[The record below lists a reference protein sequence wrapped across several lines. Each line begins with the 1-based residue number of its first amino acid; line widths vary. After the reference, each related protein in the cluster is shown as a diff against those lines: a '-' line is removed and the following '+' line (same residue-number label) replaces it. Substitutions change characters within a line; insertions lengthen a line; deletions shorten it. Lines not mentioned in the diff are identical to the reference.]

1 MLITG
6 TLKCS
11 KCNDNIEWEYIVP
24 QKLGVQ
30 FFQVERLDSNKA
42 HPYKLHRISENE
54 YLFGVRCKH
63 CDALNEFNYYSEQY
77 L

>member
-11 KCNDNIEWEYIVP
+11 KCNNDIDWEYIVP
-24 QKLGVQ
+24 QKLGVEYLQ
-30 FFQVERLDSNKA
+30 AESLDDNKA
-42 HPYKLHRISENE
+42 HPYKHRRICENE
-54 YLFGVRCKH
+54 YIFRVRCKH
-63 CDALNEFNYYSEQY
+63 CNTLNGFTYYSERY

>member
-11 KCNDNIEWEYIVP
+11 KCNNDIDWEYIVP
-24 QKLGVQ
+24 QKLGVERL
-30 FFQVERLDSNKA
+30 QVERLNDNKA
-42 HPYKLHRISENE
+42 HPYKHRRISENE
-54 YLFGVRCKH
+54 YLFRVRCKQ
-63 CDALNEFNYYSEQY
+63 CDTLNEFTYYSERY

>member
-11 KCNDNIEWEYIVP
+11 KCSSDIKWEYIVP
-24 QKLGVQ
+24 QKLGVEPLQ
-30 FFQVERLDSNKA
+30 IERLDDNKS
-42 HPYKLHRISENE
+42 HPYKHNRISENE
-54 YLFGVRCKH
+54 YLLRVRCKS
-63 CDALNEFNYYSEQY
+63 CDALNEFQYYSERY

>member
-11 KCNDNIEWEYIVP
+11 KCNSNIDWEYIVP
-24 QKLGVQ
+24 QKLGVEPLQ
-30 FFQVERLDSNKA
+30 AERLNEDKV
-42 HPYKLHRISENE
+42 HPYKHHRISENE
-54 YLFGVRCKH
+54 YLFRVRCKH
-63 CDALNEFNYYSEQY
+63 CDALNEFTFYSERY

>member
-11 KCNDNIEWEYIVP
+11 KCNGNIDWEYIVP
-24 QKLGVQ
+24 QKIGVEPLQ
-30 FFQVERLDSNKA
+30 AEQLDNNKA
-42 HPYKLHRISENE
+42 HPYKYHQTSKNE
-54 YLFGVRCKH
+54 YLLRVRCKH
-63 CDALNEFNYYSEQY
+63 CDVLNEFTYYSERY

>member
-11 KCNDNIEWEYIVP
+11 KCNNDIDWEYIVP
-24 QKLGVQ
+24 QKLGVEPLQ
-30 FFQVERLDSNKA
+30 AERLDDNKV
-42 HPYKLHRISENE
+42 HPYKYHQTSKNK
-54 YLFGVRCKH
+54 YLLRVRCKH
-63 CDALNEFNYYSEQY
+63 CDALNEFTYYSERY

>member
-11 KCNDNIEWEYIVP
+11 KCNNNIDWEYIVP
-24 QKLGVQ
+24 QKLGVEPLQ
-30 FFQVERLDSNKA
+30 AERLDDNKA
-42 HPYKLHRISENE
+42 HPYKHHQTSKNE
-54 YLFGVRCKH
+54 YLLRVRCKH
-63 CDALNEFNYYSEQY
+63 CDALNEFTYYSERY